1 MHMYYRFHAETSQP
15 TPTHE
20 KMVRVYRRGDPYRTV
35 LTVPEYE
42 VVPPR
47 ASGMP
52 DYCRA
57 D

>member
-1 MHMYYRFHAETSQP
+1 MHMYYQFLTETSRP
-15 TPTHE
+15 KPKPE
-20 KMVRVYRRGDPYRTV
+20 KMVRVYRKGDPYRTV